1 MMVAFPS
8 LILDYFVDVCD
19 SPDLRSVVLYGL
31 RVVVLHR
38 FKGIRSLLDLQFPD
52 LLGDFGDIA
61 EILIERRFHSTDIL
75 LVF

>member
-1 MMVAFPS
+1 MVVAFPS
-8 LILDYFVDVCD
+8 LILDYFVDICD
-19 SPDLRSVVLYGL
+19 SPDLRSVVVYRL

-38 FKGIRSLLDLQFPD
+38 FESIRNLLDLQFPD

-61 EILIERRFHSTDIL
+61 EILIERRFHSINIL